1 MQSNKVLVLRTCA
14 ADMSAYGGF
23 IWPESGP
30 VEAPDWNPKPI
41 CGYGLHGALWGE
53 GCGELLSWEPDAKWL
68 VVEVDADT
76 IVNLDGKV
84 KYPRGVV
91 VHCGTRESA
100 TAIIQ
105 AARPGAAVIGG
116 TATAGYAGTAT
127 AGYAGTATAGNR
139 GTATAGDAGTATAGN
154 RGTATAGDAGT
165 ATAGNRGTATAGN
178 RGTATAGD
186 AGTATAGYAGTA
198 TAGYAGTATAGDAGT
213 ATAGNRGTATAGNR
227 GTATAGDAGTATAGD
242 AGTATAGNR
251 GTATAGDAGTAT
263 AGDDGII
270 QVRWFDGNR
279 YRLATG
285 YVGEDGIEANV
296 PYIVVDGKLTKKGSH
311 S

>member
-30 VEAPDWNPKPI
+30 IEAPDWNPEPI

-53 GCGELLSWEPDAKWL
+53 GDGDLLSWDHDAKWL

-100 TAIIQ
+100 TTIIQ
-105 AARPGAAVIGG
+105 VARPGAAVIGG
-116 TATAGYAGTAT
+116 TATAGNRGTATAGYAGTATAGNRGTAT

-139 GTATAGDAGTATAGN
+139 GTATAGDDGTATAGYAGTATAGDDGTATAGYAGTATAGDDGTATAGDDGTATAGYAGTATAGDDGTATAGYAGTATAGN
-154 RGTATAGDAGT
+154 RGTATAGYAGT
-165 ATAGNRGTATAGN
+165 ATAGNR
-178 RGTATAGD
+178 
-186 AGTATAGYAGTA
+186 
-198 TAGYAGTATAGDAGT
+198 
-213 ATAGNRGTATAGNR
+213 
-227 GTATAGDAGTATAGD
+227 
-242 AGTATAGNR
+242 
-251 GTATAGDAGTAT
+251 GTAT

-296 PYIVVDGKLTKKGSH
+296 TYVVVDGKLTKKGSH

>member
-30 VEAPDWNPKPI
+30 IEAPDWNPEPI

-53 GCGELLSWEPDAKWL
+53 GDGDLLSWDHDAKWL

-100 TAIIQ
+100 TTIIQ
-105 AARPGAAVIGG
+105 VARPGAAVIGG
-116 TATAGYAGTAT
+116 TATAGNRGTAT

-139 GTATAGDAGTATAGN
+139 
-154 RGTATAGDAGT
+154 
-165 ATAGNRGTATAGN
+165 
-178 RGTATAGD
+178 
-186 AGTATAGYAGTA
+186 
-198 TAGYAGTATAGDAGT
+198 
-213 ATAGNRGTATAGNR
+213 
-227 GTATAGDAGTATAGD
+227 
-242 AGTATAGNR
+242 
-251 GTATAGDAGTAT
+251 GTAT

-296 PYIVVDGKLTKKGSH
+296 TYVVVDGKLTKKGSH